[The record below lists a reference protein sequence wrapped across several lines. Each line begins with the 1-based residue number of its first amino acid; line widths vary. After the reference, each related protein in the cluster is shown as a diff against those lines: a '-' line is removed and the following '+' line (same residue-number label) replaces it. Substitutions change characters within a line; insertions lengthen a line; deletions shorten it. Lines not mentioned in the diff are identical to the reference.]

1 MPFVEVKSI
10 EGVFSAEEKAAVI
23 SEITNVFARIKNEE
37 FAKGTW
43 VVVNELGNGDWG
55 EGGSVM
61 KADEVPNSSATRE
74 PAGGRKWN
82 S

>member
-10 EGVFSAEEKAAVI
+10 KGVFSAEEKATVI
-23 SEITNVFARIKNEE
+23 EEVTNVFARMKNAE
-37 FAKGTW
+37 FAAGTW

-55 EGGSVM
+55 EGGAVL
-61 KADEVPNSSATRE
+61 KADEVPDSSA
-74 PAGGRKWN
+74 

>member
-10 EGVFSAEEKAAVI
+10 KGVFSGEEKQRVI
-23 SEITNVFARIKNEE
+23 AEITDVFARMKNGA
-37 FAKGTW
+37 FAAGTW

-55 EGGSVM
+55 EGGTVL
-61 KADEVPNSSATRE
+61 KADDVPESSA
-74 PAGGRKWN
+74 P

>member
-10 EGVFSAEEKAAVI
+10 EGVFSTEEKAEVI
-23 SEITNVFARIKNEE
+23 SEITNVFARIKNVE

-55 EGGSVM
+55 EGGSVL
-61 KADEVPNSSATRE
+61 KADEVPDSSA
-74 PAGGRKWN
+74 AA
-82 S
+82 

>member
-10 EGVFSAEEKAAVI
+10 KGVFSAEEKAEVI
-23 SEITNVFARIKNEE
+23 GEITKVFARMKNPE

-55 EGGSVM
+55 EGGVVLQ
-61 KADEVPNSSATRE
+61 ADDVPDSSSAT
-74 PAGGRKWN
+74 
-82 S
+82 